1 MLRIWAH
8 LHEVF
13 EELYIRKQLVY
24 ENDFWCVGYLS
35 TFCFQ
40 NSYFHGREISTGNNL
55 IGQNVVIFWHFFS
68 IYDQNVS
75 KYGVIMS
82 RTQIKSLW
90 TVCLAKFDRRKVSL
104 FFSYLQNIGLIS
116 RNEDILYRLFWV
128 FSRTYDYISK
138 SCIEYLY
145 YPKYFSMRKIF
156 LVCLA
161 YLESRIFYHQ
171 HLLIFWHFW
180 NLEISTTYFLTYF

>member
-1 MLRIWAH
+1 MEDLGTFTWSFRGTVYSEAIGLWKRFLVRWIPEH
-8 LHEVF
+8 VLF
-13 EELYIRKQLVY
+13 SKFIFSWPRNFYRQQL
-24 ENDFWCVGYLS
+24 DGPKCGY
-35 TFCFQ
+35 
-40 NSYFHGREISTGNNL
+40 
-55 IGQNVVIFWHFFS
+55 FWHFFS

-171 HLLIFWHFW
+171 HLLIFWHIW
-180 NLEISTTYFLTYF
+180 NLEIAPIK

>member
-1 MLRIWAH
+1 MKFSRNCIFGSNWFMKTIFGALDTWARS
-8 LHEVF
+8 VF
-13 EELYIRKQLVY
+13 KI
-24 ENDFWCVGYLS
+24 
-35 TFCFQ
+35 
-40 NSYFHGREISTGNNL
+40 H
-55 IGQNVVIFWHFFS
+55 IFMAEKFLPATTWWAKMWLFLTFFS

-161 YLESRIFYHQ
+161 YLESRNFYHQ
-171 HLLIFWHFW
+171 HLLIFWHIW
-180 NLEISTTYFLTYF
+180 NLESAPIK